1 MTLKQ
6 REAKRLTV
14 ADIVNATV
22 GETKFDGAG
31 LEITRTRADRWQA
44 TYRYTSRVT
53 GKRRTPSKTWDG
65 PKLKAMREWHEPL
78 VRDVEAGIDPLLAR
92 EQKAAEQRAASEAV
106 EREDERRSATLLT
119 TATKYHHSIEA
130 QFRNRKHRAQWLAS
144 IEGSLPRALLDKP
157 ISDVTAGDLL
167 DVLLP
172 LRDRVPETASRVRQR
187 LAAVFDDAALRGLC
201 AGNPA
206 ALIARRMRQRKNGE
220 KPHLRALH
228 YRDVPA
234 LLEALRVSPRISRS
248 VRLAIEFAVHT
259 ASRSG
264 ETRGARWNEI
274 DRKAR
279 LWTIAGARM
288 KAGEAHRVHL
298 SPRALEILDEAA
310 ELRTDRADDALVF
323 PAPRDPKREIA
334 DMSLTVAL
342 RRLKTGRKHDDGTPE
357 TFAEFT
363 TMHGLARSTFS
374 TWANDKR
381 AASSDAV
388 EVALAHRE
396 TDRVKAA
403 YDRSRTEGERF
414 ERELKAL
421 RLAWSD
427 YVCNGK
433 RGKVV
438 PFSRGAA

>member
-1 MTLKQ
+1 VKTEEFEYRGAHTMTLKQ

-92 EQKAAEQRAASEAV
+92 EQKA
-106 EREDERRSATLLT
+106 
-119 TATKYHHSIEA
+119 IEA